1 MEKFWHKGSDKYY
14 RKYNAIDQLSGLG
27 NYILSKANKYY
38 GIWRK
43 LTRLIFNVIIVSS
56 CFMLGY
62 YYGIE
67 EVSKGVQMTWG
78 IAGYMSLSNFLP

>member
-1 MEKFWHKGSDKYY
+1 M
-14 RKYNAIDQLSGLG
+14 
-27 NYILSKANKYY
+27 

-43 LTRLIFNVIIVSS
+43 LTRLIFNVIIVLLV
-56 CFMLGY
+56 FMLGY